1 MVEDLPL
8 GVALGE
14 AERLSTRVGEGAES
28 RGVSTTAGLERGT
41 ETSAKDLVASVSG
54 IETFSSAFFFSRRT
68 WDCLRAYL

>member
-1 MVEDLPL
+1 MVKDLPL

-14 AERLSTRVGEGAES
+14 AERFSTRVGEGAES

-41 ETSAKDLVASVSG
+41 EISAGDLVASVSG
-54 IETFSSAFFFSRRT
+54 IETFSSAFFFSLRT